1 MADQDAGDVAVVT
14 EPEQKDD
21 DAQSSGSDEEMPQLQ
36 PKAEGEA
43 AEGDD
48 SKDTKDG
55 KARQN
60 RAEKKSRRA
69 LTKLGLV
76 PLPGKI
82 TRVNIKKSKNI
93 TFVITNPEVFK
104 SPSTDTY
111 VIHGEVH
118 VDDNSERMKQ
128 DAQQLLGQFGQT
140 LSKAK
145 AANAKGDGQVDVDQ
159 LEGLSKDDVKTVMD
173 HVGCDTATAV
183 KALKNAGGDILEAI
197 LPSG

>member
-1 MADQDAGDVAVVT
+1 MADKDAGDVAVAA
-14 EPEQKDD
+14 EQKAE
-21 DAQSSGSDEEMPQLQ
+21 DAQSSDSDEEMPQLQ

-43 AEGDD
+43 AEGDEA
-48 SKDTKDG
+48 KDTKDG

-82 TRVNIKKSKNI
+82 TRVNIKKNKNI

-111 VIHGEVH
+111 VIHGEVR
-118 VDDNSERMKQ
+118 VDDNSERMKRGQ
-128 DAQQLLGQFGQT
+128 DHGRAGPMGQGGGVASQLSVFT
-140 LSKAK
+140 WRSW
-145 AANAKGDGQVDVDQ
+145 
-159 LEGLSKDDVKTVMD
+159 
-173 HVGCDTATAV
+173 
-183 KALKNAGGDILEAI
+183 
-197 LPSG
+197 